1 MGRMNV
7 VLKRWI
13 RYFLP
18 IQCVECGDAQFEV
31 LCAVCQTTM
40 LETSAVS
47 LSLEGIDRVAALF
60 RYSGSIKA
68 LIHHIKF
75 GPSREGA
82 ALLAAVAHRRGSVLP
97 LGDYDWIIPIPG
109 STARERLRGFCLPDL
124 IFRPMVVT
132 AGGRMSPI
140 LRRIRETRPLF
151 ELGASERKA
160 EVAGIFSVSPQFV
173 SLGESVLLVDDIV
186 TSGAT
191 AQSAADTLRRAGAG
205 RVDLLTVAAA

>member
-1 MGRMNV
+1 MNPM
-7 VLKRWI
+7 LKRWI

-18 IQCVECGDAQFEV
+18 IQCVACGEAQSEV
-31 LCAVCQTTM
+31 LCSVCQAVV
-40 LETSAVS
+40 LETSEVAFS
-47 LSLEGIDRVAALF
+47 LDGIGRVAALF
-60 RYSGSIKA
+60 QYSGPVKA

-82 ALLAAVAHRRGSVLP
+82 SLLATMSNQKGSVLP
-97 LGDYDWIIPIPG
+97 LGDYDWVIPIPG
-109 STARERLRGFCLPDL
+109 SASRERVRGFCLSEL

-132 AGGRMSPI
+132 AHGTMSPI
-140 LRRIRETRPLF
+140 LTRLCETRPLF
-151 ELGASERKA
+151 DLGVVERKI

-173 SLGESVLLVDDIV
+173 SHGETVLLVDDIV

-191 AQSAADTLRRAGAG
+191 AQSAAKPLRQAGAS